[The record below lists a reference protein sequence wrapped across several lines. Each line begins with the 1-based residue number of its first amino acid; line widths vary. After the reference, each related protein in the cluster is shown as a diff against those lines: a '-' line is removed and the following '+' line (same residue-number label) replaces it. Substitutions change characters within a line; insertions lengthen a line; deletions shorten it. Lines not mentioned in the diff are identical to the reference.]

1 MSTEEVELMISNVK
15 EQMYEDARMGHH
27 HPEYLLGAMSAIN
40 LIWSLLEEKLSN
52 VFE

>member
-1 MSTEEVELMISNVK
+1 MKDIDTMMQNVK

-40 LIWSLLEEKLSN
+40 LIWSLLEEM
-52 VFE
+52 EDDE

>member
-1 MSTEEVELMISNVK
+1 MKDIDTMMQNVK

-40 LIWSLLEEKLSN
+40 LIWSLLEDMEDD
-52 VFE
+52 E

>member
-1 MSTEEVELMISNVK
+1 MSNDELELMISNVK

-40 LIWSLLEEKLSN
+40 LIWSLLEEMED
-52 VFE
+52 VE

>member
-1 MSTEEVELMISNVK
+1 MSNDELELMISNVK

-40 LIWSLLEEKLSN
+40 LIWSLLEEKINN

>member
-1 MSTEEVELMISNVK
+1 MKDIDTMMENVK

-40 LIWSLLEEKLSN
+40 LIWSLLEEM
-52 VFE
+52 EDDE

>member
-1 MSTEEVELMISNVK
+1 MMKDIDTMMQNVK

-40 LIWSLLEEKLSN
+40 LIWSLLEEM
-52 VFE
+52 EDDE